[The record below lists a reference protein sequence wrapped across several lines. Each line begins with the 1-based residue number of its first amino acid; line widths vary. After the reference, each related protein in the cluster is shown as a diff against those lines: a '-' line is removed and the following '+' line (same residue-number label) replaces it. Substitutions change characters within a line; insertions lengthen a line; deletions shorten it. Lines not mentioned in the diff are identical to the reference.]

1 MNLDIE
7 ELHANACARGDHS
20 YIDPASGYH
29 VFTELAHRARGRCCG
44 SGCRHCPWRK
54 KPSAPSAPRYVVN
67 CRSADARKRSS
78 LVSGTSAA
86 ASHSQSHSQSH
97 SETCTA
103 RHGALVVVFF
113 SGGKDSL
120 LTLHLL
126 TSDTRDRKVVLLTT
140 FDPSLG
146 MHGIQRVPIDGIKSF
161 AARHGHDLVTVPVA
175 RGSAS
180 YDKLIRE
187 ALDLVLE
194 NNAGPIEAL
203 AFGDIHLRS
212 IRAWREA
219 AHASYSLLF
228 PLWER
233 DEAWLLARLEEA
245 SRAYNVDV
253 RIATIADDRL
263 RGRLAEGARYDE
275 RARRTIAEAG
285 CDVFGENGEFH
296 TLLR

>member
-1 MNLDIE
+1 M
-7 ELHANACARGDHS
+7 
-20 YIDPASGYH
+20 PA
-29 VFTELAHRARGRCCG
+29 
-44 SGCRHCPWRK
+44 
-54 KPSAPSAPRYVVN
+54 
-67 CRSADARKRSS
+67 
-78 LVSGTSAA
+78 
-86 ASHSQSHSQSH
+86 
-97 SETCTA
+97 
-103 RHGALVVVFF
+103 
-113 SGGKDSL
+113 
-120 LTLHLL
+120 
-126 TSDTRDRKVVLLTT
+126 
-140 FDPSLG
+140 
-146 MHGIQRVPIDGIKSF
+146 
-161 AARHGHDLVTVPVA
+161 
-175 RGSAS
+175 
-180 YDKLIRE
+180 
-187 ALDLVLE
+187 
-194 NNAGPIEAL
+194 PIEAL

-245 SRAYNVDV
+245 SHAYNVDV